1 MTGPEHVTRDAP
13 RSAGPVVH
21 VDGDDLRER
30 RSQNDA
36 VTVLTGYVVL
46 LFAIPSRLTIGSLG
60 GFGTPAALVGVSTAI
75 LWAVIALMGTRSAA
89 RLVHPVRRA
98 GMILA
103 LTMVASYV
111 GNAMRPSVA
120 QEWGA
125 ALLPMATALSWF
137 AVFFF
142 TADLVPSMTRLQT
155 LVRRL
160 AVAGGIEGALAVLQ
174 FVTSNPLTQYLDI
187 PGLSA
192 NAALTAIGDRN
203 GLNRPSGTAIHA
215 IEFGVS
221 VVALL
226 PFALHSA
233 LHRMDLGVVRR
244 WWPVAVIAVGAL
256 LSMSRS
262 SIVCAVVVFAVLLPT
277 WPRIRRWT
285 VATLAVAGTVAV
297 GFAVPG
303 LFSSISG
310 LFFGIEQDTSARSRT
325 DSYGIAFEFIDRSPV
340 LGRGFGS
347 FLPRYRIFDNAYL
360 LFTVEVGLVG
370 LAALLG
376 FFVTAA
382 VSSLVARRQ
391 LRPDDVGMR
400 DLGAAIAAS
409 MSSITFGFALF
420 DALSFPMY
428 AGLVFLIAGLAG
440 AYYRVVKAPAS
451 RPGAESALAS

>member
-1 MTGPEHVTRDAP
+1 MAHELP
-13 RSAGPVVH
+13 RPAGPVFEPVG
-21 VDGDDLRER
+21 VGAER
-30 RSQNDA
+30 WSQADA
-36 VTVLTGYVVL
+36 VTVLTVYVVL

-60 GFGTPAALVGVSTAI
+60 GFGTPAALVGVSTAV
-75 LWAVIALMGTRSAA
+75 LWAIVALMRTRSGP
-89 RLVHPVRRA
+89 RVIHPVRWA
-98 GMILA
+98 GTILA

-111 GNAMRPSVA
+111 GNAARPSVA

-125 ALLPMATALSWF
+125 ALLPMATAVSWF

-142 TADLVPSMTRLQT
+142 TADLVPSMGRLQT

-160 AVAGGIEGALAVLQ
+160 AVAGGVEGALAVVQ

-187 PGLSA
+187 PGLTA

-203 GLNRPSGTAIHA
+203 GLNRPAGTAIHA

-244 WWPVAVIAVGAL
+244 WWPVAAIAVGAL

-262 SIVCAVVVFAVLLPT
+262 SIVCTVACFAVLLPT
-277 WPRIRRWT
+277 WPRVRRWT
-285 VATLAVAGTVAV
+285 VATLALAVTVAM

-303 LFSSISG
+303 LVSSISG
-310 LFFGIEQDTSARSRT
+310 LFLGIEQDTSARSRT
-325 DSYGIAFEFIDRSPV
+325 DSYGMALEFIDRSPL

-370 LAALLG
+370 LVALLA
-376 FFVTAA
+376 FLVTAA
-382 VSSLVARRQ
+382 VSSLAGRRH
-391 LRPDDVGMR
+391 LRADDDGPR
-400 DLGAAIAAS
+400 DLGVAIAAS
-409 MSSITFGFALF
+409 VASIICGFALF

-440 AYYRVVKAPAS
+440 AYYRLVMAPSIGPRA
-451 RPGAESALAS
+451 RPELRP